1 MEGWRDG
8 EMERWR
14 DGEMERW
21 RDGEMEWRVFGT
33 GGESS
38 GWRWTTMREGH
49 WDRGWDAVRYVAVL
63 HGSDRL
69 AEAFRQMEGLK

>member
-1 MEGWRDG
+1 
-8 EMERWR
+8 
-14 DGEMERW
+14 
-21 RDGEMEWRVFGT
+21 MEWRVFGT